1 MSGSAPAGIQ
11 FRPVDTWFFRDG
23 TPFSA
28 GSAPQEDVKAFFPPH
43 PATVVGALRAALAR
57 GRGWDGQGRWP
68 EELCAVLGD
77 GPTDL
82 GTLAVD
88 GPFVLRDERP
98 LFRAPRHLVGTAS
111 DSGADSGAWEPKAL
125 LRPGQPVQC
134 DLGDGVRLP
143 TLPETGSDWAKVKV
157 GEDIWLSAEGLV
169 AVLRGELPP
178 QETIFISRR
187 LWSDEPRIGLKRD
200 AGTRTAEEG
209 MLYST
214 GHVRLES
221 KVSLGLRVAGLPEA
235 WKLPSETLVPL
246 GGESRLAECDTWDGD
261 LPICVRPQASRRL
274 TLVALSPLDLA
285 RDICRGRGSLPLD
298 GLGEAQVVSAC
309 LGRPQRMG
317 GWDSLARR
325 PLPMKSV
332 LPPGSVLFCELLKA
346 PDAGDAATQGL
357 LRIGDRT
364 KWGFG
369 LVAVGRWPNEQ
380 ER

>member
-1 MSGSAPAGIQ
+1 MSGNAPAGIQ
-11 FRPVDTWFFRDG
+11 FRPIDTWFFRDG

-28 GSAPQEDVKAFFPPH
+28 GSAPQEDVQAFFPPH

-88 GPFVLRDERP
+88 GPFVLRDGQP

-111 DSGADSGAWEPKAL
+111 DSGAWEPKAL

-134 DLGDGVRLP
+134 DLGDSVRLP
-143 TLPETGSDWAKVKV
+143 MLPETDSDWAKVKV
-157 GEDIWLSAEGLV
+157 GEDVWLSANGLC
-169 AVLRGELPP
+169 AVLRGELPQ
-178 QETIFISRR
+178 QETTFLSRR
-187 LWSDEPRIGLKRD
+187 LWSHEPRIGLKRD
-200 AGTRTAEEG
+200 ASTRTAEEG

-221 KVSLGLRVAGLPEA
+221 GVSLGLRVAGLPEA
-235 WKLPSETLVPL
+235 WQLPSGTLVPL
-246 GGESRLAECDTWDGD
+246 GGESRLAECAPWEGD
-261 LPICVRPQASRRL
+261 LPVCVRPQASRRL
-274 TLVALSPLDLA
+274 ALIALSPLDLA
-285 RDICRGRGSLPLD
+285 PDICRGRTSLPLLD

-309 LGRPQRMG
+309 LGRPQRVG
-317 GWDSLARR
+317 GWDSLVRR
-325 PLPMKSV
+325 PLPMKSI
-332 LPPGSVLFCELLKA
+332 LPPGSVLFCELPEV
-346 PDAGDAATQGL
+346 PDAGDAMTQGL
-357 LRIGDRT
+357 LQIGERT